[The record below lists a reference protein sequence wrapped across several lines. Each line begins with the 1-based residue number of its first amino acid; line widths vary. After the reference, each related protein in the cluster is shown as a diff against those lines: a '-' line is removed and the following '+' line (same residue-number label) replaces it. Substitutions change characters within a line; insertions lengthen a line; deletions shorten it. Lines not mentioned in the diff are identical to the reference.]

1 MSVSKEY
8 LRIKDPA
15 ELGCGWLKAEPGAGV
30 KLEPGAKKKRS
41 PASLSIVCPVCGGPA
56 PDHVHFGGQ
65 CCYSCRAFFRRTS
78 VKPVASFR
86 CRSGRNDC
94 VISSGIKSCIP
105 CRLQKCLQ
113 VGMDPSLVKGKKF
126 KKEEALLSPSTSA
139 DCHDS
144 DPERNYKL
152 EAEEEASTSPPPLLR
167 NIRVQDEA
175 AAGQEALLHH
185 RAKVLKYQGMYLQ
198 FQARLLER
206 EAHAHYSHIKAEPGL
221 GLGAGNDTHHFY
233 VAADGLD
240 TRAPAPPP
248 PPQYEPGYGGE
259 EETETP
265 LDLSLQKPASPA
277 NYLHTQAENMP
288 RIFFSLSNAPIPSA
302 TKQN

>member
-1 MSVSKEY
+1 MPNMSGWHGSKFGEGEEVQEGGGSAVPLHLGRLPR
-8 LRIKDPA
+8 LRPRAELQAGGRGGGLHLPAPPA
-15 ELGCGWLKAEPGAGV
+15 EKHQGPGA
-30 KLEPGAKKKRS
+30 
-41 PASLSIVCPVCGGPA
+41 LS
-56 PDHVHFGGQ
+56 
-65 CCYSCRAFFRRTS
+65 
-78 VKPVASFR
+78 
-86 CRSGRNDC
+86 
-94 VISSGIKSCIP
+94 
-105 CRLQKCLQ
+105 
-113 VGMDPSLVKGKKF
+113 
-126 KKEEALLSPSTSA
+126 
-139 DCHDS
+139 
-144 DPERNYKL
+144 
-152 EAEEEASTSPPPLLR
+152 R
-167 NIRVQDEA
+167 NIYNISTIIYYISTRHIYNIHCASQDEA

-240 TRAPAPPP
+240 TRAPAPQP